1 MEEKVNS
8 VFANLYSIN
17 VNDKAKKK
25 QNLTYLSWAWA
36 WAEIKKQYPEAE
48 FKIYHRIVHTAV
60 TVTKHFEAKY
70 HEETTLDA
78 EGKSKTVRIQD
89 EPSMDIVETREV
101 DNEVNY
107 FTDGNT
113 CWVKVSITINGL
125 ECIEELPIMDLRN
138 APVYGGVTCT
148 QVNKAIQRALTK
160 AAARHGL
167 GLYIYAGEDLPE
179 EGDDNSKNMNK
190 EQAFLKLRAELIDKM
205 NSFYGTPKQE
215 QIEQYLIA
223 NFDGVK
229 VSECPISFYDKLLAA
244 KEFVDKL

>member
-1 MEEKVNS
+1 MEEKDN
-8 VFANLYSIN
+8 VFLTLYGVN

-36 WAEIKKQYPEAE
+36 WAEIKKRFPDAE
-48 FKIYHRIVHTAV
+48 YKVYHRTVHSKV
-60 TVTKHFEAKY
+60 TLVTHFEKKVADGVNILEDTPAMDKT
-70 HEETTLDA
+70 EE
-78 EGKSKTVRIQD
+78 
-89 EPSMDIVETREV
+89 REV

-125 ECIEELPIMDLRN
+125 EHIEELPIMDLRN
-138 APVYGGVTCT
+138 QPVYGGVNCV

-179 EGDDNSKNMNK
+179 DTVEDVQPMGK
-190 EQAFLKLRAELIDKM
+190 EQAFIKLRTEVVEKM
-205 NSFYGTPKQE
+205 NGLFGTAKEE
-215 QIEQYLIA
+215 QVAQYIMA
-223 NFDGVK
+223 NFNGVP
-229 VSECPISFYDKLLAA
+229 VSQCDISYYDKLSAA
-244 KEFVDKL
+244 KEFIDKL

>member
-1 MEEKVNS
+1 MEEKEN
-8 VFANLYSIN
+8 VFLTLYNIN

-36 WAEIKKQYPEAE
+36 WAEIKKNFPDAE
-48 FKIYHRIVHTAV
+48 YKVYHRIVHTKVKIV
-60 TVTKHFEAKY
+60 THFDKVKADGVNVLEDKPAADKI
-70 HEETTLDA
+70 EE
-78 EGKSKTVRIQD
+78 
-89 EPSMDIVETREV
+89 REV

-125 ECIEELPIMDLRN
+125 EHIEELPIMDLRN
-138 APVYGGVTCT
+138 QPVYGGVNCV

-179 EGDDNSKNMNK
+179 DMGDNAQTMGK
-190 EQAFLKLRAELIDKM
+190 EQMFIKLRTEVVDKM
-205 NSFYGTPKQE
+205 NSLFNTPKEDQVA
-215 QIEQYLIA
+215 QYIKA
-223 NFDGVK
+223 NFNGVP
-229 VSECPISFYDKLLAA
+229 VSQCDITFYDKLLAA
-244 KEFVDKL
+244 KEFIEKL

>member
-1 MEEKVNS
+1 MEEKEN
-8 VFANLYSIN
+8 VFLTLYNVN

-36 WAEIKKQYPEAE
+36 WAEIKKRYPDAE
-48 FKIYHRIVHTAV
+48 YKVYHRIVHSKVKVV
-60 TVTKHFEAKY
+60 THFEKVKADGVNVLEDKPAADKI
-70 HEETTLDA
+70 EE
-78 EGKSKTVRIQD
+78 
-89 EPSMDIVETREV
+89 REV

-125 ECIEELPIMDLRN
+125 EHIEELPIMDLRN
-138 APVYGGVTCT
+138 QPVYGGVNCV

-179 EGDDNSKNMNK
+179 ELGDDTKDMGK
-190 EQAFLKLRAELIDKM
+190 EQAFLKIRTDLVDKI
-205 NSFYGTPKQE
+205 NSLFGTPKQE
-215 QIEQYLIA
+215 PIEQYLIA
-223 NFDGVK
+223 NFKGVRL
-229 VSECPISFYDKLLAA
+229 SECDISYYDKVLAA

>member
-1 MEEKVNS
+1 MEEKES
-8 VFANLYSIN
+8 VFKTLYNVN

-36 WAEIKKQYPEAE
+36 WAEIKKRYPDAE
-48 FKIYHRIVHTAV
+48 YKVYHRIVHSEV
-60 TVTKHFEAKY
+60 TVVSHY
-70 HEETTLDA
+70 DA
-78 EGKSKTVRIQD
+78 VKADGQNVLEDKPAVDKTEKR
-89 EPSMDIVETREV
+89 SV

-107 FTDGNT
+107 FTDGTT

-125 ECIEELPIMDLRN
+125 EHIEELPIMDLRN
-138 APVYGGVTCT
+138 QPVYGGVTCV

-179 EGDDNSKNMNK
+179 DMGDDTKDMGK
-190 EQAFLKLRAELIDKM
+190 EQLFLKLRTDLIDKI
-205 NSFYGTPKQE
+205 NSLFGTPKEE
-215 QIEQYLIA
+215 QVAQYLKA
-223 NFDGVK
+223 TFNGVP
-229 VSECPISFYDKLLAA
+229 VSQCDISYYDKILAA